1 MHVRNVGPQMSKIP
15 ADLRYTKEH
24 AWVRVVPG
32 ALVEVGV
39 TDHGQ
44 ETLGDLVS
52 VELPPVGRR
61 VTTGE
66 SFVTLESTK
75 TAFEVGSP
83 VSGEVTAVNTDL
95 ASAPEHINEDPYGSG
110 WLVRLQVVGSVKSAA
125 LLDAAAYDA
134 LVKSE
139 SN

>member
-1 MHVRNVGPQMSKIP
+1 MSKIP

-24 AWVRVVPG
+24 SWVRVLPG

-52 VELPPVGRR
+52 VQLPPVGRR
-61 VTTGE
+61 VTAGE

-83 VSGEVTAVNTDL
+83 LSGEVTAVNLDL
-95 ASAPEHINEDPYGSG
+95 ANAPEHINEEPYGSG
-110 WLVRLQVVGSVKSAA
+110 WLVRLKVDGSVDGAA
-125 LLDAAAYDA
+125 LLDPAAYDA

-139 SN
+139 SD